1 MTRRERDLRRELDA
15 LRDAAA
21 GLLAALQTAE
31 LLRDQ
36 RAVDIIRRSRR

>member
-36 RAVDIIRRSRR
+36 RAADVLRGRR